1 MNYHISRNGQ
11 QTDGLTELDIRT
23 RLNNGELSPN
33 DLCWAEGMSEWKP
46 VGAVFS
52 TTQAP
57 AAFPSSMPPAPSLN
71 PYAPPQA
78 ELRPL
83 AAGGA
88 PLAGLGQR
96 LGAALVDGLFGG
108 IIAIPFIIASAMM
121 DGMDPDLGDS
131 IPSTAMALMGV
142 GGVLALVLIIYNLML
157 LSTKGQTI
165 GKKILGIR
173 ITNYQNDGN
182 PGFVK
187 AVLLRVIVNGVIGF
201 IPLYGLIDIC
211 CIFGQERR
219 CIHDVIAGT
228 RVVQC

>member
-11 QTDGLTELDIRT
+11 QTDGLTELDIRS
-23 RLNNGELSPN
+23 RLNSGELSPN

-46 VGAVFS
+46 VGTVFS
-52 TTQAP
+52 TTQATP
-57 AAFPSSMPPAPSLN
+57 AFPSSMPPAPSLN

-96 LGAALVDGLFGG
+96 LGAALVDGICGG
-108 IIAIPFIIASAMM
+108 ILAIPFIIASAMT
-121 DGMDPDLGDS
+121 DSMDPELADG
-131 IPSTAMALMGV
+131 IPATVMALMGV
-142 GGVLALVLIIYNLML
+142 GGILAVVLIIYNLML